1 MRRSVG
7 AACLSAAMCAVA
19 AWAAAAP
26 ADEHQRGVAAYQR
39 GDVVGAMA
47 ALRPAAQAG
56 HAPSQVLLAFI
67 LDRGD
72 FPEEAAR
79 WYRLAAEQGDAEGHA
94 GLANLLLTG
103 RGIAK
108 DEKAAR
114 EHLAAAIAAGHV
126 GARQMLDQLDRP
138 AARPAA
144 ASGARTGTA
153 R

>member
-1 MRRSVG
+1 MRRAGASWVSVVLLCG
-7 AACLSAAMCAVA
+7 A

-26 ADEHQRGVAAYQR
+26 ADDHQRGLQAYRR
-39 GDVVGAMA
+39 GDVVAAMA

-79 WYRLAAEQGDAEGHA
+79 LYRQAAGQGDAEGHA
-94 GLANLLLTG
+94 GLAGLLLAG

-108 DEKAAR
+108 DETAARAHFSKAAALG
-114 EHLAAAIAAGHV
+114 HAGAAQV
-126 GARQMLDQLDRP
+126 LQQLER
-138 AARPAA
+138 A
-144 ASGARTGTA
+144 ASGAA